1 MPTSTYEPIEAKTLG
16 SATSSVTFSTIPNTY
31 TDLVLVANYTTTS
44 ANVDVR
50 FQVNGDTGANYSYTY
65 VLGNGSAAGSGRL
78 ANSAYIGGYFSVG
91 TSTNGNISIYNLMN
105 YANTTTFK
113 TVLQR
118 MSSAEKEL
126 TANVGLWRSTSAI
139 SSATIYTSS
148 STFTAGSTFTLYGIK
163 AA

>member
-1 MPTSTYEPIEAKTLG
+1 MPSTYDKIEAKSLG
-16 SATSSVTFSTIPNTY
+16 SATSSVAFTSIPATY
-31 TDLVLVANYTTTS
+31 TDLVLIANYTTTA

-50 FQVNGDTGANYSYTY
+50 FQVNSDTATNYSYTY
-65 VLGNGSAAGSGRL
+65 LLGNGTAAGSGRA
-78 ANSAYIGGYFSVG
+78 ANSAFIGGYFSVG

-105 YANTTTFK
+105 YANTTTYK
-113 TVLQR
+113 TILQR

-126 TANVGLWRSTSAI
+126 TANVGLWRNTAAI
-139 SSATIYTSS
+139 NACTIYTSG